1 LWEKLVL
8 FLIFLVWSLAVT
20 PLSIFLSRQ
29 YGIVDEPGGR
39 KRHPTTT
46 PRGAGVVIWVGYLLY
61 AILAP
66 NPGGEVRLIA
76 TGATAVF
83 LFGYMDDMRPLP
95 ASWKLAVHLAAA
107 VTIAWSIPV
116 QPAVKAAVI
125 LWVTGTTSAYNLV
138 DGINGLSLAVFSLT
152 ALTGLFLTGGSWWAV
167 ALGLS
172 LGVLPWNY
180 PFARTFLGDG
190 GSTLLGFLC
199 VSQFARD
206 LPALL
211 EGEGIL
217 PWLAAML
224 LVGGVPVADTL
235 YSLLRRAIKG
245 ISPFQPDR
253 GHFHHLLVDRGLPL
267 SVVLAILVSIHSLS
281 LWMAVLLLGRR
292 TT

>member
-1 LWEKLVL
+1 MWEKLVL

-83 LFGYMDDMRPLP
+83 LFGYMDDMHPLP
-95 ASWKLAVHLAAA
+95 ASWKLAAHLAAA

-152 ALTGLFLTGGSWWAV
+152 ALTGFSPGDHGG
-167 ALGLS
+167 LLLS
-172 LGVLPWNY
+172 
-180 PFARTFLGDG
+180 
-190 GSTLLGFLC
+190 GFLWVYC
-199 VSQFARD
+199 
-206 LPALL
+206 P
-211 EGEGIL
+211 GITL
-217 PWLAAML
+217 SPGPSLVMVEAPSLVFSAFPSSPETCPPFLKVKGSCPGSRPCSSSGVCPWRIPFIPSF
-224 LVGGVPVADTL
+224 GG
-235 YSLLRRAIKG
+235 R
-245 ISPFQPDR
+245 
-253 GHFHHLLVDRGLPL
+253 
-267 SVVLAILVSIHSLS
+267 
-281 LWMAVLLLGRR
+281 
-292 TT
+292 